1 MSAFPSSNV
10 GLPATLKFDLP
21 PSLPD
26 SARAYSVNV
35 APDGITQV
43 VGSNNANNIFVAN
56 STGLFGNFTSQIVS
70 FTIPSGMSQ
79 SVFMDPMA
87 TTLSFTMS
95 YTTTTTIS
103 GLVAPNMNLIG
114 SGASWFDQLVLYS
127 NNTPIETV
135 NQYGLLQNFLLQ
147 NTVNT
152 AERNGGLSIS
162 AGCDSANGLNGIE
175 LGYAPGT
182 YTYSF
187 TIPLLSVI
195 GVNTDKFFPVG
206 SVNNLQLQMSTA
218 NLVPIVSYC
227 TGVATSPVMGA
238 ITLNNFTLSMKYIDV
253 GDVAGAL
260 LNQTLQN
267 GKWFLKSTTYTNS
280 AVNIASGSVGAQQ
293 LLLQIRNTSV
303 KSILHQFGISQSATA
318 PNGLYDALNI
328 SLNSRQCQI
337 GGMFFPNK
345 NINDVSRASEGY
357 PYLIQALTQ
366 GGGIAKA
373 YGTCVS
379 RDMYLTNISALTG
392 LNADSSY
399 TTISGGIRST
409 ASGADAT
416 YANVSKYPASFYCGY
431 DLEKSSGI
439 LFQGVNTRAQPPFL
453 SLNIGTSLP
462 SNVLCNAWGMSDVI
476 LEIDT
481 VAKQVTAFI

>member
-10 GLPATLKFDLP
+10 GLPASMRYDLP

-35 APDGITQV
+35 APDGITSV
-43 VGSNNANNIFVAN
+43 VGSNNANNIFVVN
-56 STGLFGNFTSQIVS
+56 STGAFGNFTSQIVS

-95 YTTTTTIS
+95 YTTTGTTT
-103 GLVAPNMNLIG
+103 GVTGNMNLIG

-162 AGCDSANGLNGIE
+162 AGCDSAAGLNGID
-175 LGYAPGT
+175 LATAAGT

-206 SVNNLQLQMSTA
+206 SINNLQLQMSTA
-218 NLVPIVSYC
+218 NLVPIVSYASAV
-227 TGVATSPVMGA
+227 TATPTMGA
-238 ITLNNFTLSMKYIDV
+238 ITLANFTLNMKYIDV

-345 NINDVSRASEGY
+345 NINDVSRPSEGY

-373 YGTCVS
+373 YGTCIS
-379 RDMYLTNISALTG
+379 RDMYLTNISSVAG

-399 TTISGGIRST
+399 TTISAGLRSVPGGSDSIY
-409 ASGADAT
+409 G
-416 YANVSKYPASFYCGY
+416 NVSKFPASFYCGY

-453 SLNIGTSLP
+453 SLNIGTALP